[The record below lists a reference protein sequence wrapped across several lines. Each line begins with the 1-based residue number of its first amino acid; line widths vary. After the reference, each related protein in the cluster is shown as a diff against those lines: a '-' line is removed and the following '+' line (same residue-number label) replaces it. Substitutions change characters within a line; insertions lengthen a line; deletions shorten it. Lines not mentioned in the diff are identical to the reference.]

1 MSTLHSRDESDL
13 VDASHAADLRSWL
26 RFRELVRNLVLKD
39 LRLKYRGSVFGFLW
53 SLVNPLVMVAVY
65 TLAFGYI
72 LQIRTPAFV
81 LFLVSGL
88 LAWGYFAAAAVMSTG
103 AVIDS
108 GSLVK
113 SVYFPR
119 AILPL
124 STVLFNLAQYVMTIV
139 VIVPLVLLLH
149 QVPPTL
155 PMVCFPVFLVL
166 QTGFTIGVAFT
177 LATLTAFLR
186 DVRHFLEIALQ
197 VLFWLTPIVY
207 EFRAMPDRLKP
218 LVLASPLSPYIL
230 GYQQSLYYGEWPP
243 AWMVGLATLYAI
255 AALGLGLFLFR
266 RYEDRFTEQL

>member
-1 MSTLHSRDESDL
+1 MSTPSSLDGADL
-13 VDASHAADLRSWL
+13 VDASHAADFRSWL

-88 LAWGYFAAAAVMSTG
+88 LAWGYFAGAAVMSTG

-124 STVLFNLAQYVMTIV
+124 SSVLFNLAQYVMTIA
-139 VIVPLVLLLH
+139 VIVPLVLLIH
-149 QVPPTL
+149 QVPLSL
-155 PMVCFPVFLVL
+155 PMLCFPLFLVL
-166 QTGFTIGVAFT
+166 QTLFTIGVAFT
-177 LATLTAFLR
+177 LATTTAFLR

-230 GYQQSLYYGEWPP
+230 GYQQSLYYREWP
-243 AWMVGLATLYAI
+243 ALWMVALAAAYAAGALAVGLI
-255 AALGLGLFLFR
+255 LFQ